1 MFKSAPKKLKH
12 RINLNLLNPQGV
24 PEKIPLKFLK
34 WLISYG
40 RYIVVVVE
48 IVVLACFAVRFKL
61 DADLA
66 DLKESINSQVPYLE
80 SLTVDEALIIQTQ
93 QRLINIQKVVEASS
107 VWDKTFVQLASQTPP
122 GVKVT
127 AINLDKSN
135 PALNKIDI
143 RLSGKTPSNNDVAL
157 FLSGLKQDPFFAD
170 INLAS
175 ISFDQG
181 VILFSITGSTR

>member
-1 MFKSAPKKLKH
+1 MLKSAQKNPKH
-12 RINLNLLNPQGV
+12 RINLNLLYPQGV
-24 PEKIPLKFLK
+24 PEKLPLKFLK

-66 DLKESINSQVPYLE
+66 DLKENINSQVPYLE
-80 SLTVDEALIIQTQ
+80 SLSVDEALIVQTQ
-93 QRLINIQKVVEASS
+93 QRLSNVQKVVEASS
-107 VWDKTFVQLASQTPP
+107 LWNKTFTQIASQTPP

-127 AINLDKSN
+127 SINLEKAG
-135 PALNKIDI
+135 PTLNKINI
-143 RLSGKTPSNNDVAL
+143 KITGKTSSNNDVAL
-157 FLSGLKQDPFFAD
+157 FLSGLKQDPFFTEVS
-170 INLAS
+170 LAS

-181 VILFSITGSTR
+181 VILFSINGSTH